1 MPGHTAHPD
10 VGAAPIETD
19 LPLRLDRL
27 PWFSFHWL
35 VVFALGITWVL
46 DGLEVTMVSAVA
58 SVLER
63 PSTLGLSSTQIGAA
77 ATAYLT
83 GAISGALIFGHLT
96 DRFGRKRL
104 FLVTLG
110 LYVVATLL
118 TAASWSFLSFACFRL
133 LTGAAIGGEYA
144 AINSAIDELLP
155 ARVRGFV
162 DLAINGSYW
171 LGTALGAMLTVVLL
185 NPALVPEFLGWRLA
199 FGAGAV
205 LTVAVALVRHYVP
218 ESPRWLILH
227 GRIDEAR
234 QVVES
239 VEARAREVKHVELPP
254 VPHRI
259 TLWPGHQIGYGE
271 ACKVIFGQYRPRAV
285 LGLTL
290 MIAQAFFYNAIFFT
304 YALILTR
311 FFGVAPNRVGYSLI
325 VFALANFTGPLL
337 LGRMFDTVG
346 RKPLIVIT
354 YGASGVLLL
363 LTGWLFHQGLLDAT
377 TQTIAWAVVF
387 FFGSAAASSAY
398 LTVSE
403 LFPLEIRARAIALFY
418 AIGTAMGGLAA
429 PALFG
434 WLIDRGS
441 RGEVFAGYAL
451 GAGLMITAAIVAAKL
466 AVAAEQR
473 SLEQIAAPLA
483 SHKG

>member
-1 MPGHTAHPD
+1 MTGAGATA
-10 VGAAPIETD
+10 IETD
-19 LPLRLDRL
+19 LPTRLDRL
-27 PWFSFHWL
+27 PWFGFHWL
-35 VVFALGITWVL
+35 VVLALGITWVL

-63 PSTLGLSSTQIGAA
+63 PTTLGLTSTQIGGA

-83 GAISGALIFGHLT
+83 GAIAGSLLFGHLT
-96 DRFGRKRL
+96 DHFGRKRL

-110 LYVVATLL
+110 LYVIATVL
-118 TAASWSFLSFACFRL
+118 TAASWDFYSFACFRL

-171 LGTALGAMLTVVLL
+171 LGTALGAVLTVVLL
-185 NPALVPEFLGWRLA
+185 DPQIVPESLGWRLA

-227 GRIDEAR
+227 GRESEAR
-234 QVVES
+234 LVVEGI
-239 VEARAREVKHVELPP
+239 EERARAACGELAPVE
-254 VPHRI
+254 HWI
-259 TLWPGHQIGYGE
+259 TLWPGQKVGY
-271 ACKVIFGQYRPRAV
+271 AQALRVIFGRYRERAV

-290 MIAQAFFYNAIFFT
+290 MVAQAFFYNAIFFT

-311 FFGVAPNRVGYSLI
+311 FFGVEAEHVGYSLI

-346 RKPLIVIT
+346 RRPLIVTT
-354 YGASGVLLL
+354 YAASGILLL
-363 LTGWLFHQGLLDAT
+363 LTGWLFKAGLLNAT
-377 TQTIAWAVVF
+377 TQTVAWAVVF

-418 AIGTAMGGLAA
+418 SIGTAMGGLAA

-434 WLIDRGS
+434 FLIDRGS
-441 RGEVFAGYAL
+441 RSEVFLGYGL
-451 GAGLMITAAIVAAKL
+451 GAGLMLTAALVAFKL

-483 SHKG
+483 AHERVDAS